1 MTVVGWTLAAALGM
15 LLVYGPHKYIIKGAE
30 EWSLTARVT
39 YGMLERFLWALVLS
53 WVVYACHLGGGGRVK
68 LEFIQLII
76 YQLNIF
82 RNRSTD
88 NPGRQMCQCRKIC
101 PRLKVRSLFSR
112 PCRKIFIGEV
122 LDSFESFDF

>member
-15 LLVYGPHKYIIKGAE
+15 SLVYGPHKYIIKDAE

-68 LEFIQLII
+68 LEFIH
-76 YQLNIF
+76 
-82 RNRSTD
+82 S
-88 NPGRQMCQCRKIC
+88 
-101 PRLKVRSLFSR
+101 
-112 PCRKIFIGEV
+112 
-122 LDSFESFDF
+122 